1 MSNPIP
7 ILITWDVDP
16 SPEIPFELREQSLDV
31 TVQLC
36 KELGIN
42 STFFVTANADHA
54 APAKL
59 EMIQAS
65 GNEIGCHGLTHNSE
79 EEYDRIPEAMQR
91 SYLQQATR
99 KLDELSGNKVRVF
112 RSPRVKISA
121 ATIKILVEL
130 GYIADSTVCSQRMD
144 VFSSNLI
151 NPGWLVAPRLPYRPH
166 RESIYKRGDSDLW
179 EIPISAIGIPFIS
192 AFLGVLGLSSMKA
205 LFRLLYAESRRT
217 GKPIVYLGHPIEFTS
232 SWLKPFSWKE
242 FTPGFIRTHGL
253 LLRKR
258 LYRLNPKAWL
268 NATQELFT
276 YIGSFPGTK
285 FLPVGEYAISL
296 SFPQKAPP
304 W

>member
-1 MSNPIP
+1 MSNPVP

-16 SPEIPFELREQSLDV
+16 SPEVPYELRKQSLDV
-31 TVQLC
+31 TVELC
-36 KELGIN
+36 KDLDIS

-54 APAKL
+54 TPVQI
-59 EMIQAS
+59 EMIQAY
-65 GNEIGCHGLTHNSE
+65 GNEIGCHGLTHNNK
-79 EEYDRIPEAMQR
+79 EEYDRMPEEMQLHF
-91 SYLQQATR
+91 LQQATT
-99 KLDELSGNKVRVF
+99 KLEELSGNKVCVF

-121 ATIKILVEL
+121 TTIKILVEL
-130 GYIADSTVCSQRMD
+130 GYIADSTVCSQRFD

-166 RESIYKRGDSDLW
+166 PENIYKSGDSDIW

-192 AFLGVLGLSSMKA
+192 ASLSVLGLAPMKA

-232 SWLKPFSWKE
+232 GWLKPFSWKE

-268 NATQELFT
+268 KATQELFT
-276 YIGSFPGTK
+276 YIGSFPGTH
-285 FLPVGEYAISL
+285 FMPVGEYAL
-296 SFPQKAPP
+296 KMLLPQKAPS
-304 W
+304 